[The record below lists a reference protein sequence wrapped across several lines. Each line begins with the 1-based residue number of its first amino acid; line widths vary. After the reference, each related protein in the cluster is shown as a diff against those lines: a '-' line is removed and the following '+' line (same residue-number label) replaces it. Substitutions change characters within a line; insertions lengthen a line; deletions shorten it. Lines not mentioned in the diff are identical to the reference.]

1 MNSLATMIFFSIVI
15 FIALGVI
22 GIIFATLYKR
32 STKEVAFVRTGMGG
46 QKVIMDGGAIV
57 LPVFHERV
65 LVNMNT
71 LKLEV
76 QRRGKES
83 LITRDRMRVDVT
95 AAFFVR
101 VKQTQEAVSIA
112 AQTLG
117 ARTMSP
123 DELKALVEDKFVD
136 SLRATAATMSIQ
148 ELQDKRRD
156 FVQAVQNAV
165 AEDLEKNGLELEA
178 VSLTSLD
185 QTDKQYFNPDN
196 AFDAEGLT
204 RLTEQTEARRKQR
217 NDVEQDT
224 EVLVRAKNLDA
235 TRQKLT
241 IEKDQEFATLSQ
253 QREIEN
259 TRAEQAALIATQQAE
274 RSREAEVA
282 KIEAERQV
290 SQQRIEAERQVNQQK
305 IEAERE
311 IRAAEIEKKLVIQTR
326 EIEAERKT
334 ETQKAEQRK
343 LVEVA
348 RQESQLAIIDAEKQ
362 VSQQKIEAEREVRA
376 AEINKKLVIETR
388 EIEAEREVRASE
400 IEKNL
405 VIQTRE
411 IELERD
417 TETKRAEQR
426 QQVEIA
432 RQAAQIA
439 IANKSREQ
447 SEADAAANLA
457 RAEAV
462 KADEAVT
469 TARQVEIA
477 ERDKNI
483 QLIEAEKEAQQ
494 SAIAIK
500 VAAAAEKA
508 AAHDRAEAI
517 TTEAAAKQAAALAE
531 AEGKRALNEA
541 ANTLSQTQID
551 WQVRM
556 QLLQQLPEILGQAVR
571 PMEKIESIRIVQV
584 GGLGQADK
592 NGQNT
597 ASEGG
602 NANNGTFP
610 EQVMNSALQYQV
622 AKPVVDVVLKDVGLS
637 NQGITG
643 LSQNLAQLLEES
655 NRLQESK

>member
-1 MNSLATMIFFSIVI
+1 MSNNNTFVVAVAFTLLIFV
-15 FIALGVI
+15 AMAAI
-22 GIIFATLYKR
+22 GIIFARLYKR
-32 STKEVAFVRTGMGG
+32 STKEVAFVRTGLGG

-95 AAFFVR
+95 TAFFVR

-224 EVLVRAKNLDA
+224 EVQVRTKNLDA

-311 IRAAEIEKKLVIQTR
+311 IRAAEVDKNLVIQTR

-334 ETQKAEQRK
+334 ETQKAEQR
-343 LVEVA
+343 
-348 RQESQLAIIDAEKQ
+348 
-362 VSQQKIEAEREVRA
+362 
-376 AEINKKLVIETR
+376 
-388 EIEAEREVRASE
+388 
-400 IEKNL
+400 
-405 VIQTRE
+405 
-411 IELERD
+411 
-417 TETKRAEQR
+417 
-426 QQVEIA
+426 QQVEMA

-483 QLIEAEKEAQQ
+483 QLIEAAKEAEQ

-500 VAAAAEKA
+500 VAAAAEKEA
-508 AAHDRAEAI
+508 ARDRAEAI

-556 QLLQQLPEILGQAVR
+556 QLLQQLPEILEQAVR
-571 PMEKIESIRIVQV
+571 PMEKIDSIRIVQV
-584 GGLGQADK
+584 GGLGAIGKD
-592 NGQNT
+592 GQSA
-597 ASEGG
+597 ASEGESLAQ
-602 NANNGTFP
+602 NATFP

-622 AKPVVDVVLKDVGLS
+622 AKPVVDAVLNEVGLS
-637 NQGITG
+637 NQGVTG
-643 LSQNLAQLLEES
+643 LSQNLADLLSEAKLPS
-655 NRLQESK
+655 STK